1 MIAVIKD
8 EYSRAIYATMIVDT
22 SIYKNV
28 FKTGRVTKPRQP
40 LFLKKQQ
47 RESDRD

>member
-28 FKTGRVTKPRQP
+28 NTFSEKV
-40 LFLKKQQ
+40 
-47 RESDRD
+47 